1 MHCALVRQWVTR
13 QAEKHHRSQPTYKL
27 QNYKDL
33 RKLTSCV
40 NTSSGENMM
49 SIACMSA
56 SGARRA
62 VAGRPAVM
70 SAACALTINGH
81 MLSNARHI
89 PVCDRQRTSVG
100 C

>member
-1 MHCALVRQWVTR
+1 
-13 QAEKHHRSQPTYKL
+13 
-27 QNYKDL
+27 
-33 RKLTSCV
+33 
-40 NTSSGENMM
+40 
-49 SIACMSA
+49 
-56 SGARRA
+56 
-62 VAGRPAVM
+62 VM